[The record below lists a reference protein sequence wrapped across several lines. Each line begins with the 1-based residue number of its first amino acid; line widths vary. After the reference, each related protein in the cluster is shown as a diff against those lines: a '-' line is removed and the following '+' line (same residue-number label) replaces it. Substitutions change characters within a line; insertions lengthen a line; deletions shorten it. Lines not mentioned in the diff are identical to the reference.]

1 MVLCE
6 TPKLGSWNISDLVNN
21 ENKNSLK
28 AILNKIEKNVERIED
43 KRNIL
48 TDDISSNKFLS
59 LLSEIEHI
67 SEQLN
72 IVMGYAHLKYAANTF
87 SNENASLL
95 TELELIG
102 TNISNRLLFFDLWFK
117 NFLSESDAERLI
129 RSAPKIYSNYLEHK
143 RALGKYTL
151 SEKEE
156 KLINIFDVTGPNALI
171 KIYDRFTSE
180 FEFTLELKHKKIR
193 KKFDSKEKLISLVR
207 SPDPKEREYAY
218 KALFTTYKK
227 HSGILGE
234 IYINLMIQWF
244 NENLKIRGFESPISV
259 RNISN
264 NINDATVNTLL
275 HVCESNSN
283 VFQKYFKLKSR
294 ILNIKKFSRYHLY
307 APISSQDN
315 NPKKYPYKKSVD
327 LVLETFQNFDPLFR
341 KFAERVFNEKHID
354 SKIKRGKISGA
365 FCSTISPK
373 KTPYVLLNYNGYSR
387 DVSTM
392 AHELGHAI
400 HSMCSSKLP
409 ISISHAPLPLAET
422 ASVFAEMLLND
433 QILSKLN
440 NDDKIIMLSE
450 QIDDMYATIMR
461 QAFFTLFEINAHK
474 EIVQKNGSIDD
485 LCLLYMKNLK
495 TQFGDAVIVNEDF
508 KWEWSYIPHFYHSPF
523 YCYAYAFG
531 NLLVLSLYQQFKQEG
546 KSFIPKYIKLLSAG
560 GSKKPEI
567 LLSEMNID
575 ISKDSFWQQ
584 GFNLVSEK
592 IRQLEDLIK
601 TN

>member
-1 MVLCE
+1 MVLFE
-6 TPKLGSWNISDLVNN
+6 IPKLGSWDISDLVNN

-28 AILNKIEKNVERIED
+28 LILNKIEKNVKKIES
-43 KRNIL
+43 KRNL
-48 TDDISSNKFLS
+48 LKSDITSNKFLS
-59 LLSEIEHI
+59 LMSEIEQI
-67 SEQLN
+67 SEQIN

-95 TELELIG
+95 TELELLG
-102 TNISNRLLFFDLWFK
+102 TNISNRLLFFDIWFK
-117 NFLSESDAERLI
+117 NSLSDRDADRLI
-129 RSAPKIYSNYLEHK
+129 KSSPKIYSNYLKHK
-143 RALGKYTL
+143 RTLGKYTL

-156 KLINIFDVTGPNALI
+156 KLVNLFDVTGPNALI

-180 FEFTLELKHKKIR
+180 FEFVLELKHKKIR

-218 KALFTTYKK
+218 KALFMTYKK

-234 IYINLMIQWF
+234 IYINLIIQWF
-244 NENLKIRGFESPISV
+244 NENLEVRGFKTPISV

-264 NINDATVNTLL
+264 NINDGTINSLL
-275 HVCESNSN
+275 QVCKKNSD
-283 VFQKYFKLKSR
+283 VFQKYFKLKAK

-307 APISSQDN
+307 APILSQNN
-315 NPKKYPYKKSVD
+315 NPKKYSYKKSTE
-327 LVLETFQNFDPLFR
+327 LVLQTFQNFDPSFR

-365 FCSTISPK
+365 FCSTVSPK

-400 HSMCSSKLP
+400 HSMYSSDLP
-409 ISISHAPLPLAET
+409 ISISHSPLPLAET

-433 QILSKLN
+433 QLLSKLN
-440 NDDKIIMLSE
+440 NKDKIIMLSE

-461 QAFFTLFEINAHK
+461 QAFFTLFEINAHQ
-474 EIVQKNGSIDD
+474 EIVHKNGSIDD
-485 LCLLYMKNLK
+485 LCVLYMKNLNI
-495 TQFGDAVIVNEDF
+495 QFGDAVIINDDF
-508 KWEWSYIPHFYHSPF
+508 KWEWSYIPHFYHTPF
-523 YCYAYAFG
+523 YCYAYTFG
-531 NLLVLSLYQQFKQEG
+531 NLLVLSLYQQYKQEG
-546 KSFIPKYIKLLSAG
+546 KSFIPKYIKLLSSG
-560 GSKKPEI
+560 GSKKPET
-567 LLSEMNID
+567 LLGEMNID

-592 IRQLEDLIK
+592 IEQLENLEKNI
-601 TN
+601 

>member
-1 MVLCE
+1 MVLYE
-6 TPKLGSWNISDLVNN
+6 TPKLGSWDISDLVDNRK
-21 ENKNSLK
+21 KNSLK
-28 AILNKIEKNVERIED
+28 ALLNKIEKNVEKIES
-43 KRNIL
+43 KRNVL
-48 TDDISSNKFLS
+48 KNDISSNKFL
-59 LLSEIEHI
+59 LLMSEIEHI
-67 SEQLN
+67 SEQIN
-72 IVMGYAHLKYAANTF
+72 IIMGYAHLKYAADTF

-102 TNISNRLLFFDLWFK
+102 TNISNRLLFFDIWFK
-117 NFLSESDAERLI
+117 NFLSDSDAERLI

-244 NENLKIRGFESPISV
+244 NENLKVRGFESPISV

-264 NINDATVNTLL
+264 NINDTTVNTLL
-275 HVCESNSN
+275 QVCENNSN
-283 VFQKYFKLKSR
+283 VFQKYFKLKAR

-307 APISSQDN
+307 APILSQDN
-315 NPKKYPYKKSVD
+315 NPKRYSYKKSVD
-327 LVLETFQNFDPLFR
+327 LVLKTFQNFDPLFR
-341 KFAERVFNEKHID
+341 KFAECVFNEKHID

-365 FCSTISPK
+365 FCSTVSPK

-409 ISISHAPLPLAET
+409 ISIAHAPLPLAET

-440 NDDKIIMLSE
+440 NEDKIIMLSE

-461 QAFFTLFEINAHK
+461 QAFFTLFEINAHQ
-474 EIVQKNGSIDD
+474 EIVHKNGSIDD
-485 LCLLYMKNLK
+485 LCILYMKNLNN
-495 TQFGDAVIVNEDF
+495 QFGDAVIVNEDF

-523 YCYAYAFG
+523 YCYAYTFG

-560 GSKKPEI
+560 GSKKPET
-567 LLSEMNID
+567 LLNEMNID

-592 IRQLEDLIK
+592 IQQLEKLIK